1 MKIKLFEEYNELDF
15 SKYNIIS
22 SDEYYKYRN
31 YDNLIKLSED
41 ELIKI
46 KKLGDIH
53 ERECENLISN
63 NNIYYYFYL
72 MNKNSPIITIEIIKL
87 EDDYYTVNFLYLK
100 SLYYIKCDQLSELLK
115 LLKYMNN
122 NEN

>member
-22 SDEYYKYRN
+22 SDEYHKYLN
-31 YDNLIKLSED
+31 YNNFIRLSEN

-46 KKLGDIH
+46 KKLVKFH
-53 ERECENLISN
+53 ANVMN
-63 NNIYYYFYL
+63 NKNIYYFFHL
-72 MNKNSPIITIEIIKL
+72 INKNPSITSIVIVKL
-87 EDDYYTVNFLYLK
+87 EDDYYIVNFSYK
-100 SLYYIKCDQLSELLK
+100 NIKYYIKCDQLSELLK
-115 LLKYMNN
+115 FLKYMNN

>member
-22 SDEYYKYRN
+22 SDEYYKYLN
-31 YDNLIKLSED
+31 YDNLIKLSEN
-41 ELIKI
+41 ELIKV

-53 ERECENLISN
+53 ERECKNLISN

-87 EDDYYTVNFLYLK
+87 EDDYYIVHFSYIYK
-100 SLYYIKCDQLSELLK
+100 YYIKCDQLSELLK